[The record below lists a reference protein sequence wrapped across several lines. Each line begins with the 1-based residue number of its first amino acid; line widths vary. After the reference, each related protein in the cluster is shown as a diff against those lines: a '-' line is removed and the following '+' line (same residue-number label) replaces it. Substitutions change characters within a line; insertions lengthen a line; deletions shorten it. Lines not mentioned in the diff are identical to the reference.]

1 MSLAVFE
8 TVYIPDIDVIWM
20 NIEVS
25 CYLETVYIAQN
36 HDGGMNIGVSSYL
49 ETV

>member
-36 HDGGMNIGVSSYL
+36 HVLGMNIEVACHL